1 MGSSAPGDRVL
12 GTWHHSRVCRAR
24 QTQEQR
30 LIARKLWLLVQQQ
43 QPVLLSLPMVFLMWS
58 ITRIPTCALCEYTVQ
73 SELFLDRGEQPSLR
87 HPPAWLF
94 QEYTAKDSI
103 RPRMIHYW
111 QFPFC
116 GQQFLANESMSVVVG
131 MSRVTPVPL
140 GWWYSLRLRRP
151 WRSPALAVLGRF
163 QHECGNGSW
172 SGAMD
177 H

>member
-1 MGSSAPGDRVL
+1 MIDYQDSY
-12 GTWHHSRVCRAR
+12 
-24 QTQEQR
+24 
-30 LIARKLWLLVQQQ
+30 
-43 QPVLLSLPMVFLMWS
+43 
-58 ITRIPTCALCEYTVQ
+58 TCALREYNAQ

-94 QEYTAKDSI
+94 QKYTAKDSI

-140 GWWYSLRLRRP
+140 IDGTRYGFAGLGVVQLLP
-151 WRSPALAVLGRF
+151 LLAAF

-172 SGAMD
+172 SRRDGALAFND
-177 H
+177 ATSNRDCP